1 MAADGEHLYIAAVD
15 DNAIQVFSMK
25 TMEIVSRV
33 PVGRA
38 PTSVSVTRD
47 GRQAY
52 VTNLN
57 DGTVTILNLAG
68 TA

>member
-1 MAADGEHLYIAAVD
+1 
-15 DNAIQVFSMK
+15 
-25 TMEIVSRV
+25 V
-33 PVGRA
+33 PVGKA
-38 PTSVSVTRD
+38 PTSIAVSRD

>member
-1 MAADGEHLYIAAVD
+1 
-15 DNAIQVFSMK
+15 MK

-33 PVGRA
+33 PVGHA
-38 PTSVSVTRD
+38 PTSVAVTRD

>member
-1 MAADGEHLYIAAVD
+1 MD
-15 DNAIQVFSMK
+15 
-25 TMEIVSRV
+25 IVSRV
-33 PVGRA
+33 PVGQGS
-38 PTSVSVTRD
+38 PTSVSVSRD

>member
-1 MAADGEHLYIAAVD
+1 
-15 DNAIQVFSMK
+15 VFSMK

-33 PVGRA
+33 PVGKA
-38 PTSVSVTRD
+38 PTSVSVSRD